1 MVGSPTSGFLSG
13 AARRPSDSAALSL
26 AKRFMIL
33 NFNLGSR
40 RMLIEVASMKF
51 EGRDNLDRQ
60 KKVQSTCQAV
70 AGAAEGAHWFQADSR

>member
-1 MVGSPTSGFLSG
+1 
-13 AARRPSDSAALSL
+13 
-26 AKRFMIL
+26 MIL